1 MLNPEV
7 AVTNLSEPH
16 EQHGDPK
23 PAPRQVIASFDN
35 YADAQRLVDRMS
47 DGGFP
52 VEHVRII
59 GDELRTVERVVGR
72 MTKGR
77 AAFAG
82 AASGA
87 WFGLFI
93 GLLLAIFTVG
103 PVWIVTMLTALVIG
117 TFWGGVFGFVAHV
130 ATGGERDFDSVKSL
144 EARRYDVCVS
154 AEFAAQAVRFT
165 QAP

>member
-1 MLNPEV
+1 MGHR
-7 AVTNLSEPH
+7 VTNPSGLP
-16 EQHGDPK
+16 EQSVGE
-23 PAPRQVIASFDN
+23 ARAARQVIASFDN
-35 YADAQRLVDRMS
+35 YVDAQRLVDRMS

-59 GDELRTVERVVGR
+59 GDGVRTVERVTGR
-72 MTKGR
+72 MTKSR

-103 PVWIVTMLTALVIG
+103 PVWIVTMLIALAIG
-117 TFWGGVFGFVAHV
+117 AFWGAVFGFVAHL
-130 ATGGERDFDSVKSL
+130 ATGGERDFSSVESL
-144 EARRYDVCVS
+144 EAQRYDVCV
-154 AEFAAQAVRFT
+154 AAQYAAEAARYI
-165 QAP
+165 QSA

>member
-1 MLNPEV
+1 
-7 AVTNLSEPH
+7 
-16 EQHGDPK
+16 
-23 PAPRQVIASFDN
+23 
-35 YADAQRLVDRMS
+35 
-47 DGGFP
+47 
-52 VEHVRII
+52 
-59 GDELRTVERVVGR
+59 

-154 AEFAAQAVRFT
+154 AEFAAQAARFT